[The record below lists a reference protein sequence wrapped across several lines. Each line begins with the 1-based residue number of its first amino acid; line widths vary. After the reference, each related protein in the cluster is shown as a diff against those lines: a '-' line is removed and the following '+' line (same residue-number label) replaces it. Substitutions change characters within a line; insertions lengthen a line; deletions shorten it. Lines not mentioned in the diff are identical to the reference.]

1 MEKTKDFPLLK
12 SGEYKVE
19 KVINLSFFDLT
30 GEKAKQKGTSNKSYA
45 AEIQLSIKDNSAQI
59 YTMWG
64 AVGARQVEDWRH
76 YSDASKARK
85 EFESIIKSKLRKGY
99 KEIDVAQR
107 AYGSE
112 EAKKITK
119 AVSFKNIDLTDSNIK
134 SNLHT
139 ETQRLITT
147 LMGSTQSF
155 VTTTLKCPL
164 GQLSNTQIDSG
175 RDILLKAKDLVPKTL
190 NKSFLE
196 KDKIKFRKEIENL
209 TNDFYT
215 LIPHNLG
222 QGSRG
227 KMEHLLLDDINK
239 IVQKEDD
246 LDTLLDAKAI
256 GASLTSSSVD
266 DQYKSL
272 NTDFDF
278 IDKQSDLF
286 KWLISMVRDTRASN
300 HRHLGDIILLNA
312 WSIKRNGEFN
322 TFLNTTEKIAK
333 EYGKQVV
340 PDVLNKLVK
349 NRLDVEKTYDDLY
362 KKANVVPLFHG
373 SRSPN
378 IGLIIRH
385 GLQIKPS
392 NVVLTGSMFGSG
404 AYFGLSSKACNYTSI
419 NKSYWSQGS
428 DDKAFMFIADVGCGN
443 QKIATGPQNF
453 SENTIRPHHSVW
465 AQGGKSGVIN
475 DEFILFNTKQ
485 YSLKYLLEFTC
496 K

>member
-1 MEKTKDFPLLK
+1 MEKTKDYPLLK

-19 KVINLSFFDLT
+19 KVVNLNFFDLS
-30 GEKAKQKGTSNKSYA
+30 GEKAKTKGSSCKSYA
-45 AEIQLSIKDNSAQI
+45 AELQISTVNSDAQI

-64 AVGARQVEDWRH
+64 ATGSRQTEDWRH
-76 YSDASKARK
+76 YSDVAKARK
-85 EFESIIKSKLRKGY
+85 EFESIIKSKIRKGY

-119 AVSFKNIDLTDSNIK
+119 SVVLKNADSVIQSA

-147 LMGSTQSF
+147 LMGSTQNF
-155 VTTTLKCPL
+155 ITTTLNCPL
-164 GQLSNTQIDSG
+164 GILSAEHIQNG
-175 RDILLKAKDLVPKTL
+175 RNILLKAKDIV
-190 NKSFLE
+190 KS
-196 KDKIKFRKEIENL
+196 KGGKSSKEIENL

-227 KMEHLLLDDINK
+227 KLEHLLLDDVNK
-239 IVQKEDD
+239 ILQKEDD
-246 LDTLLDAKAI
+246 LDTLLDAKAL

-272 NTDFDF
+272 NTDFEF
-278 IDKQSDLF
+278 VDKKSDLF

-300 HRHLGDIILLNA
+300 HKQLGDIILLNA
-312 WSIKRNGEFN
+312 WSVKRNNEFDA
-322 TFLNTTEKIAK
+322 FLNTSEKIAK
-333 EYGKQVV
+333 EYGKQIV

-349 NRLDVEKTYDDLY
+349 NRLDVNKEHNTLY
-362 KKANVVPLFHG
+362 EKANVLPLFHG
-373 SRSPN
+373 SRTCNLSS
-378 IGLIIRH
+378 IFQLGLRVR
-385 GLQIKPS
+385 PA
-392 NVVLTGSMFGSG
+392 NVQLTGSAFGDSL
-404 AYFGLSSKACNYTSI
+404 YFASQSSKSANYTSI
-419 NKSYWSQGS
+419 NRSYWSKGS
-428 DDKAFMFIADVGCGN
+428 DDKAYLFLADAALGK
-443 QKIATGPQNF
+443 QKIAGGQQQYN
-453 SENTIRPHHSVW
+453 ENTIKPHHSVW

-475 DEFILFNTKQ
+475 DEFMLYNTRQ
-485 YSLKYLLEFTC
+485 HSFRYLLEFTC